1 MKPTYKTIFA
11 ATLCLIGMT
20 ACIDN
25 DTPSQEEIQTLLPG
39 KWKSVETNGV
49 PTPTNDRS
57 VWTYEA
63 GGKGVLSMALY
74 DESANTWVWANKAN
88 LSYTLDKDLMM
99 ERADKYE
106 FLSKVRAIGTAGM
119 TKQYSAHGVED
130 GIVLIEKYERM
141 TADYSKEILGTWE
154 TIEISDEQTYEY
166 PEMRIEFKA
175 DGSYIFSANYDGIW
189 FPIKDASNAY
199 NLDGNWLAMRWQPT
213 VGSEFL
219 YEMWDIDEATDK
231 DMKWSAVRA
240 RKDGSQYKAT
250 MTWKKVITPSEAEAK
265 EKIIGCWTN
274 TTASRIIVKNGKV
287 IESDIRNWSFL
298 QQFTFNKDNTMV
310 DYIFDA
316 DADNYEETNLGKYL
330 IKDNLLMMVY
340 NENPVQEFDETK
352 ATTIVEID
360 NETMKLQNIFREP
373 EQPDEDWVIL
383 TVLKKNVEANGKSV
397 AGETIQS
404 KVDWNHC
411 MKFTPLCPWNK

>member
-1 MKPTYKTIFA
+1 MKTTCKTIFA

-189 FPIKDASNAY
+189 FPINDASNAY
-199 NLDGNWLAMRWQPT
+199 NVDGNWLAMRWQPT

-287 IESDIRNWSFL
+287 IESDIRNWQFL